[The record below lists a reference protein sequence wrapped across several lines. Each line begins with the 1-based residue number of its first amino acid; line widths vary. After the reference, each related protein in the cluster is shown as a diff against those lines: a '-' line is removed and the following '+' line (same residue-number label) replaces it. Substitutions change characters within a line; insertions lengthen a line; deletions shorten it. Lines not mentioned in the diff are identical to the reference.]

1 MKRKHLIFFAII
13 LCLLLASCSF
23 IPPSS
28 LPHVTTP
35 SSTGDETTTTPSAPS
50 TTYDGP
56 VVTVPSTKGVSVMI
70 DAGHGEIDP
79 GALGICEGTK
89 YYEKDINLA
98 VSLILRDELLK
109 RGYEVFMI
117 REDDTSLLHGR
128 DNITEA
134 VARRELGVSLEAD
147 LYISIHCNSY
157 AGQARAYGPII
168 FYNGKANYNSEEF
181 ASELA
186 SAVTERTTALFPS
199 TRACRTIRD
208 DDYAVLKI
216 KSMPSFIFEMG
227 FLTDEEDIL
236 LLKDA
241 EWQRAMAISI
251 ADGVDRLC
259 EKKYIKQETTK

>member
-1 MKRKHLIFFAII
+1 
-13 LCLLLASCSF
+13 
-23 IPPSS
+23 
-28 LPHVTTP
+28 
-35 SSTGDETTTTPSAPS
+35 
-50 TTYDGP
+50 
-56 VVTVPSTKGVSVMI
+56 MI
-70 DAGHGEIDP
+70 DAGHGEVDP
-79 GALGICEGTK
+79 GALGVCEGAT

-98 VSLILRDELLK
+98 ASLILRDELLK

-128 DNITEA
+128 DNIAEA
-134 VARRELGVSLEAD
+134 VARRELGSSLDAD
-147 LYISIHCNSY
+147 IYLSIHCNSY

-168 FYNGKANYNSEEF
+168 FYNGKTDYNSEVF
-181 ASELA
+181 ANELA
-186 SAVTERTTALFPS
+186 SAVTERTTSLFPS

-216 KSMPSFIFEMG
+216 KNMPSFIFEMG
-227 FLTDEEDIL
+227 FLTDEGDML

-241 EWQRAMAISI
+241 EWQKAMALSI